1 MNVRHRSIRRTPAI
15 GSAVLG
21 VILLA
26 GLAPALLAQGTPAP
40 APALTPDQMEAFLLR
55 ARISNV
61 RDVGSGVTLSKRA
74 TLTDG
79 QLTHD
84 AHIQTVDIAQ
94 QVFEAGRHTE
104 LNFKDSYRYNIAGYR
119 LAALIGLN
127 TVPMSVER
135 AVEGKVAA
143 VTWWVDDVKMDEK
156 DRVKTKELGPDPVRT
171 TKQIQIMRIWD
182 ELIQNRDRNQG
193 NILWT
198 GDWTLWLIDHTRAFR
213 LGQALLKPEQLAR
226 CDRGLLERLRAIT
239 PESLAQ
245 AVGGSLTRQ
254 EQEALLARRDRIVK
268 HYEDRI
274 ARLGEPVVLFTL

>member
-1 MNVRHRSIRRTPAI
+1 MDIRRRPR
-15 GSAVLG
+15 VLG
-21 VILLA
+21 LIFLA
-26 GLAPALLAQGTPAP
+26 GFAPALLAQAPPASS
-40 APALTPDQMEAFLLR
+40 PALSPEEMEAFLMK
-55 ARISNV
+55 ARVSNV
-61 RDVGSGVTLSKRA
+61 RDAGGGVTLSRRA

-84 AHIQTVDIAQ
+84 AHIQTIDVAQ
-94 QVFEAGRHTE
+94 QVFQAGRNTE
-104 LNFKDSYRYNIAGYR
+104 LNFKDTYRYNIAGYR
-119 LAALIGLN
+119 VARLLGLN

-135 AVEGKVAA
+135 NIDGKIAA

-156 DRVKTKELGPDPVRT
+156 DRLKIKELGPDPVRT
-171 TKQIQIMRIWD
+171 TKQIQIMRIFD

-198 GDWTLWLIDHTRAFR
+198 SDWTMWLIDHTRAFR
-213 LGQALLKPEQLAR
+213 LGKDLLKPENLSR
-226 CDRGLLERLRAIT
+226 CDRGLLDRLRAIT

-245 AVGGSLTRQ
+245 AVGSSLTKP

-268 HYEDRI
+268 HYDDRI